1 MALPILGTL
10 FVCYFLWHA
19 VNGDSGIIAWLQ
31 IQRNI
36 EAAKSVLAETSTRR
50 AVMEKRVSLLKSSGI
65 DPDMLDERARV
76 MTGLVHPRDYI
87 LTIGGEGSWRT
98 TQPPEE

>member
-19 VNGDSGIIAWLQ
+19 VNGDSGILAWLQ
-31 IQRNI
+31 IHRNI
-36 EAAKSVLAETSTRR
+36 EAAKNVLTETTTRR
-50 AVMEKRVSLLKSSGI
+50 ATMEKRVSLLKSSGI
-65 DPDMLDERARV
+65 DPDMLDERARI

-87 LTIGGEGSWRT
+87 LTIGKAGDPGTAR
-98 TQPPEE
+98 PPKE